1 MSNIAITPQARET
14 LTRLIAKAQGMA
26 RQDLATLLTKIGA
39 RADWHDEY
47 ATQLAAWLTL
57 RDPEILTALVAPFES
72 VLGIA
77 RTMRAKRA
85 LEQISALTPSA
96 LAA

>member
-14 LTRLIAKAQGMA
+14 LRRLIAAAQGMA

-39 RADWHDEY
+39 RADWHDGY
-47 ATQLAAWLTL
+47 AGQLAKWLDL
-57 RDPEILTALVAPFES
+57 RDPDLLTELVAPFEN
-72 VLGIA
+72 VLGLA

-85 LEQISALTPSA
+85 LEQISARTPSA